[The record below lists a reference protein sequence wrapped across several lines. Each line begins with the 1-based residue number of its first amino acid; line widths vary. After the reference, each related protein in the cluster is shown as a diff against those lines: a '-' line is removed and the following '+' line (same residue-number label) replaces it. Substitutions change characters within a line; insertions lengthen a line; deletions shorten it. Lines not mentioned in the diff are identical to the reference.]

1 MRITRQRIFSEKKEE
16 KGSKILP
23 NGMMAG
29 GGILGSYGAYNAVR
43 AHLDADKE
51 QKTLDKNI
59 EKEQEKLKLNNKI
72 AEDRAVQERAEAIE
86 RSGKRLNE
94 NIFKSLGKKD
104 PGQALDAKALVEK
117 EMKKEAARRQI
128 DLNDIA
134 ANYKNELGKY
144 KKWFDEDVAYLEET
158 SAKNMKAIESNK
170 IKGLA
175 GVGLGAAMIGTG
187 YYLDKRSK
195 NKNKK

>member
-1 MRITRQRIFSEKKEE
+1 MRITRQRIFSKNEE

-29 GGILGSYGAYNAVR
+29 GSILGSYGAYEAVR

-59 EKEQEKLKLNNKI
+59 EKAQKQLISNNQI
-72 AEDRAVQERAEAIE
+72 AEERAAQERAEAIKK
-86 RSGKRLNE
+86 SGKRLNE
-94 NIFKSLGKKD
+94 NILKSLGKRD
-104 PGQALDAKALVEK
+104 PGQVLDAKALVEK

-134 ANYKNELGKY
+134 ANYKDKLGKY
-144 KKWFDEDVAYLEET
+144 KKWFDQDVAYLEEN
-158 SAKNMKAIESNK
+158 SAKNMKVIKNNR

-175 GVGLGAAMIGTG
+175 GVGLGAATVGTG
-187 YYLDKRSK
+187 YYLDKK
-195 NKNKK
+195 NKNKE